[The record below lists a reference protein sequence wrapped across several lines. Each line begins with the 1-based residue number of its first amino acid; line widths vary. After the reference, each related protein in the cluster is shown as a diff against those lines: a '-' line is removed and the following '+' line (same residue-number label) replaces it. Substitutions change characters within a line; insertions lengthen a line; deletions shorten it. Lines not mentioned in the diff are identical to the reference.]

1 MRFSRKQIENM
12 HLRQLEHVQRQLDAR
27 DTKTKSI
34 MTRKNWLERQ
44 TNANYRNEYD
54 RLRGEMEHNRLPFK
68 DKNKLHDRADTLR
81 RLFSSGNV

>member
-1 MRFSRKQIENM
+1 MRLTRKGIENM

-27 DTKTKSI
+27 ESKTKSI

-44 TNANYRNEYD
+44 SNANYRNEYD
-54 RLRGEMEHNRLPFK
+54 RIQGELSHFRGPTT
-68 DKNKLHDRADTLR
+68 DKKKLQDRSATLQ

>member
-1 MRFSRKQIENM
+1 MRFSRKRIENM

-54 RLRGEMEHNRLPFK
+54 RLRGEMGSRRIPFG
-68 DKNKLHDRADTLR
+68 NKYKLEKRADTLS

>member
-1 MRFSRKQIENM
+1 MRFSRKRIENM

-27 DTKTKSI
+27 DTKEKSI

-68 DKNKLHDRADTLR
+68 QKYKLERRAEDLHK
-81 RLFSSGNV
+81 LFSSGNV

>member
-1 MRFSRKQIENM
+1 MRFSRNRIETM

-27 DTKTKSI
+27 DTNTKSI

-54 RLRGEMEHNRLPFK
+54 RLRGDMEHNRLPFK
-68 DKNKLHDRADTLR
+68 DKYKLENRANTLR

>member
-1 MRFSRKQIENM
+1 MRFSRKRIENM

-44 TNANYRNEYD
+44 TNANYRN
-54 RLRGEMEHNRLPFK
+54 RGEMEHRRLPFK
-68 DKNKLHDRADTLR
+68 QKYKLERRAEDLR
-81 RLFSSGNV
+81 KLFSSGNV

>member
-68 DKNKLHDRADTLR
+68 DKYKLQKRADTLN

>member
-1 MRFSRKQIENM
+1 MRFSRKRIENM

-27 DTKTKSI
+27 DSKTKSI

-54 RLRGEMEHNRLPFK
+54 RLRGEMGQTRIPFG
-68 DKNKLHDRADTLR
+68 DKYKLEKRANTLS

>member
-1 MRFSRKQIENM
+1 MRLSRKAIENM

-44 TNANYRNEYD
+44 NNASYRNEYD
-54 RLRGEMEHNRLPFK
+54 RIQGELSHFRGSGT
-68 DKNKLHDRADTLR
+68 DKKKLQDRSTVLQ

>member
-54 RLRGEMEHNRLPFK
+54 RLRGEMGSSRIPFGDKEKLKNRVRNLQ
-68 DKNKLHDRADTLR
+68 H
-81 RLFSSGNV
+81 LFSSSSV

>member
-1 MRFSRKQIENM
+1 M
-12 HLRQLEHVQRQLDAR
+12 HLRQLEHVQRQLGAR

-68 DKNKLHDRADTLR
+68 QKYKLERRAEDLR
-81 RLFSSGNV
+81 KLFSSGNV

>member
-12 HLRQLEHVQRQLDAR
+12 HLRQLDHVQKQLDAR

-68 DKNKLHDRADTLR
+68 DKYKLQKRADTLS